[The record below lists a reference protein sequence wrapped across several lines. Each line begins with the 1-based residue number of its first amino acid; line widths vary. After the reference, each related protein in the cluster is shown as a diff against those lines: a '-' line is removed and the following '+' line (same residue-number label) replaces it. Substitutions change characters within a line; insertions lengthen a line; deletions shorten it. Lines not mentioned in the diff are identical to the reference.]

1 MLLTAVVPALL
12 MMMSG
17 LTMVMRCGL
26 MVRSSIM
33 MMLTRWMFSC
43 SHWLSPRRHPSIEN
57 KSRFY
62 RSFPSLTGT

>member
-43 SHWLSPRRHPSIEN
+43 SHWLSPRRFLLVVTP
-57 KSRFY
+57 
-62 RSFPSLTGT
+62 L